1 MGTAE
6 VLKCVNCH
14 QVKPVS
20 DFNVDSGCFSG
31 YSLFCKDC
39 ESILRR
45 SALSKEEMHSKMV
58 QWGRQS
64 YTAQR
69 VQNVRKLRF

>member
-1 MGTAE
+1 MGKVE
-6 VLKCVNCH
+6 VLECVNCH
-14 QVKPVS
+14 QVKSVS
-20 DFNVDSGCFSG
+20 DFNVDSGCSSG
-31 YSLFCKDC
+31 YSLICKDC
-39 ESILRR
+39 ERILRR
-45 SALSKEEMHSKMV
+45 SALSTDETHSKMV